1 MLQGTP
7 SYSGRNKLWQWLL
20 IMESSQVR
28 VNMTQVP
35 CSVFSRAIRAGLTL
49 RWKNVQQNDASWD
62 VDSADAGRMNCWT
75 DVWQYHGY
83 ILNQHYLWWPKIF
96 PQNNFQLIWPW
107 TTKCMLL
114 KGIDEHSFSLKV
126 SQADPRAKCSDI
138 GKQILKKR
146 IQHQHEMAI
155 RHISV
160 INYILQINF
169 PL

>member
-1 MLQGTP
+1 MSIFET
-7 SYSGRNKLWQWLL
+7 SITSDDKKYLL
-20 IMESSQVR
+20 KIIF
-28 VNMTQVP
+28 NY
-35 CSVFSRAIRAGLTL
+35 FGLL
-49 RWKNVQQNDASWD
+49 PHPPA
-62 VDSADAGRMNCWT
+62 A
-75 DVWQYHGY
+75 
-83 ILNQHYLWWPKIF
+83 P
-96 PQNNFQLIWPW
+96 
-107 TTKCMLL
+107 KCMLF